1 MNGWLPDAL
10 NIKSVRVDKALL
22 RRILDALD
30 NNPCRFEVNKRR
42 HERLPYRGR
51 QVILHTK
58 QTERDVAF
66 IVPTRNISRGG
77 MSFLHGQ
84 MMHLDQSCAVDLAT
98 NDGNWLT
105 VEGVVVRCRHIK
117 GMIHEIGL
125 KFSRLVNLKDL
136 QDLPPGEHGTVE
148 ALLPED
154 LLATVNDHALSRPDP
169 HQDARR

>member
-30 NNPCRFEVNKRR
+30 NSGAGFELNKRR
-42 HERLPYRGR
+42 HERLAYRGR
-51 QVILHTK
+51 QVILYTK

-84 MMHLDQSCAVDLAT
+84 MMHIGQQCVVDLAA

-105 VEGVVVRCRHIK
+105 VEGTVVRCRHIR

-125 KFSRLVNLKDL
+125 KFNSLVNL
-136 QDLPPGEHGTVE
+136 
-148 ALLPED
+148 ED
-154 LLATVNDHALSRPDP
+154 LRDIRTEAPAPTENADILSADSYTP
-169 HQDARR
+169 

>member
-10 NIKSVRVDKALL
+10 NIRSVRVDKSLL

-30 NNPCRFEVNKRR
+30 GSGCNFELNKRR
-42 HERLPYRGR
+42 YTRLSYRGR
-51 QVILHTK
+51 QVILYTK

-84 MMHLDQSCAVDLAT
+84 MMHIGQPCSIDLAT
-98 NDGNWLT
+98 NDGNWMT
-105 VEGVVVRCRHIK
+105 VDGVVVRCRHVR

-125 KFSRLVNLKDL
+125 KFNSLINLEDLRDL
-136 QDLPPGEHGTVE
+136 QTNDDPT
-148 ALLPED
+148 AIID
-154 LLATVNDHALSRPDP
+154 DHAEGSIET
-169 HQDARR
+169 

>member
-30 NNPCRFEVNKRR
+30 NNPCNFELNKRR
-42 HERLPYRGR
+42 HERLAYRGR
-51 QVILHTK
+51 QVILYTK
-58 QTERDVAF
+58 QTERDIAF

-84 MMHLDQSCAVDLAT
+84 MMHLDQPCTVDLAS

-105 VEGVVVRCRHIK
+105 VEGTVVRCRHIR

-125 KFSRLVNLKDL
+125 KFSGLINLDDL
-136 QDLPPGEHGTVE
+136 RDLPPGEHGAVE
-148 ALLPED
+148 TLLPEE
-154 LLATVNDHALSRPDP
+154 LLDSDSHADTMLPRP
-169 HQDARR
+169 RRR

>member
-10 NIKSVRVDKALL
+10 NIRSVRVDKALL

-30 NNPCRFEVNKRR
+30 SSGCNFELNKRR
-42 HERLPYRGR
+42 HERLSYRGR
-51 QVILHTK
+51 QVILYTK

-84 MMHLDQSCAVDLAT
+84 MMHIGQACTVDLAT
-98 NDGNWLT
+98 NDGNWLS
-105 VEGVVVRCRHIK
+105 VDGVVVRCRHIR

-125 KFSRLVNLKDL
+125 KFNGLVSLEGL
-136 QDLPPGEHGTVE
+136 RDLPNGDVSGE
-148 ALLPED
+148 P
-154 LLATVNDHALSRPDP
+154 S
-169 HQDARR
+169 DAPSDDELDGFARQ